1 MSVEPIKRNLARN
14 AAAAIHS
21 AFDDYHNEFKA
32 ITRRARERFER
43 REWAQWQDD
52 AIARLGLREEMVQRV
67 VAGLRVM
74 MGEQVHSTYVWT
86 AIKEAY
92 ARLINQRKDVEL
104 AETFYN
110 SVMRC
115 ILATVGVEPAREFV
129 W

>member
-1 MSVEPIKRNLARN
+1 
-14 AAAAIHS
+14 
-21 AFDDYHNEFKA
+21 
-32 ITRRARERFER
+32 
-43 REWAQWQDD
+43 
-52 AIARLGLREEMVQRV
+52 MVQRV

-74 MGEQVHSTYVWT
+74 MGEQAHSTYVWT

-110 SVMRC
+110 SVARC
-115 ILATVGVEPAREFV
+115 ILATVGVEPALEFV